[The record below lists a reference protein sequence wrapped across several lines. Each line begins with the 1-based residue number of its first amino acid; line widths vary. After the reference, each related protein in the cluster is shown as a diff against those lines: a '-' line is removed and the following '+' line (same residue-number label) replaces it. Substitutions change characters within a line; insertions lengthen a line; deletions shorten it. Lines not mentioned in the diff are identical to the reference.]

1 MRVFK
6 QVVRNTIS
14 ATLLLIG
21 LVAFNTVTR
30 ADTLTFDAPP
40 SSGAVQFSSTTFQG
54 FTFST
59 PGSFNHVA
67 SGHFSSAVAHNS
79 TSYLV
84 VAPAAGSAVTIANGQ
99 AFSVQSFDADT
110 FVHIQGTTSITV
122 TGFFTNGGTIS
133 QTFITDAIGDGPGPN
148 ADFQTFALSG
158 FTDLTSIQF
167 LSNNNAFALD
177 NIYVTTTTAPVPEPG
192 TMLLFGSG
200 LIGLSGA
207 LRKRIQRGRSLQL
220 NDRNNTTSV

>member
-1 MRVFK
+1 MQVIK
-6 QVVRNTIS
+6 QVVRKAVGAAI
-14 ATLLLIG
+14 LLIG
-21 LVAFNTVTR
+21 IVAFSTVTK

-40 SSGAVQFSSTTFQG
+40 SSGAVQFSSATFQG

-67 SGHFSSAVAHNS
+67 SGHFSAAVAHNS
-79 TSYLV
+79 SSYVV
-84 VAPAAGSAVTIANGQ
+84 VAPSAGSAVTMSNGQ
-99 AFSVQSFDADT
+99 AFSVQFFDADT
-110 FVHIQGTTSITV
+110 FVHIQGTSSITV
-122 TGFFTNGGTIS
+122 TGFLSNGGTIS

-177 NIYVTTTTAPVPEPG
+177 NICVTTTTAPVPEPG
-192 TMLLFGSG
+192 TMVLFGSG
-200 LIGLSGA
+200 LIGVGGA
-207 LRKRIQRGRSLQL
+207 LRKRIRLRK
-220 NDRNNTTSV
+220 RNVV

>member
-1 MRVFK
+1 MQVFK
-6 QVVRNTIS
+6 QVVRKAVGAAI
-14 ATLLLIG
+14 LLVGII
-21 LVAFNTVTR
+21 AFSTVTK

-67 SGHFSSAVAHNS
+67 SGHFSSAVAHNNS
-79 TSYLV
+79 SYVV
-84 VAPAAGSAVTIANGQ
+84 VAPSAGSAVAMSNGQ
-99 AFSVQSFDADT
+99 AFSVQFFDADT
-110 FVHIQGTTSITV
+110 FVHIQGASSITV
-122 TGFFTNGGTIS
+122 TGFLSNGGTIS

-177 NIYVTTTTAPVPEPG
+177 NICVTTTTAPVPEPG
-192 TMLLFGSG
+192 TMFLFGSG
-200 LIGLSGA
+200 LIGVGGA
-207 LRKRIQRGRSLQL
+207 LRKRIRLRKRDG
-220 NDRNNTTSV
+220 V